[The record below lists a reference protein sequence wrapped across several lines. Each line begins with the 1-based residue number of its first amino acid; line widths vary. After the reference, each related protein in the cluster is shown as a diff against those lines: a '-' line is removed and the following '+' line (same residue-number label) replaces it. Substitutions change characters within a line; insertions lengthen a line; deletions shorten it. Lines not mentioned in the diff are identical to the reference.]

1 MQINDFSR
9 IRTSLLIVMGCP
21 KRRIF
26 NRLRHPFNRFRSFA
40 MASIINSNISS
51 LTAQR
56 NLSMSQASLSV
67 SMQRLS
73 SGLRINSAKDDAAG
87 LSIADRM
94 TAQIRGSIQASRN
107 SNDGIS
113 LSQVAEGALNSA
125 STMLQRIRELAVQ
138 SANDTNTAA
147 DRKSLQAETGQLLT
161 ELDRI
166 GTNTQFNGRNILDG
180 SLGSATFQ
188 VGANANQTITATTSN
203 FRTSVY
209 GAQLAQSALISA
221 VQGVPADLNAISLGG
236 DIVVNGMKTQTVT
249 LTANDTASTAAAT
262 FNAIADVTGV
272 TAVARNWSEFKP
284 EASGPYA
291 LAVTG
296 SSTTHSNITFNVSA
310 TDTSAGLAEAVKAF
324 NDVSS
329 QTGITAKLNSTS
341 NGIILYNDAG
351 DDIKM
356 TNNSLAN
363 TISLAAYDARTSA
376 DNGVDT
382 FDAAATGIA
391 PGADVASRG
400 TLEFNSDKG
409 FSFGSDSTSA
419 LAVLPPYT
427 STLNAVSSIDISTV
441 EGSTRTLKIV
451 DSAIN
456 AVDSQRA
463 SFGALQS
470 RFESSI
476 ANLQVN
482 TENLS
487 AARSRIQD
495 ADFAMETSN
504 LSRAQILQQAGTA
517 MVAQAN
523 QLPQGVMALLK

>member
-1 MQINDFSR
+1 
-9 IRTSLLIVMGCP
+9 
-21 KRRIF
+21 
-26 NRLRHPFNRFRSFA
+26 

-56 NLSMSQASLSV
+56 NLSTSQASLSV

-94 TAQIRGSIQASRN
+94 TAQIRGSTQALRN
-107 SNDGIS
+107 ANDGIS

-125 STMLQRIRELAVQ
+125 STMLQRVRELAVQ

-209 GAQLAQSALISA
+209 GAQLAQSSLVSALEGPS
-221 VQGVPADLNAISLGG
+221 PADLTNPLISLEGT
-236 DIVVNGMKTQTVT
+236 IVINGLKTQPVN
-249 LTANDTASTAAAT
+249 LTASDTASTAAAT

-296 SSTTHSNITFNVSA
+296 SSATHSNITFNVPA

-341 NGIILYNDAG
+341 NGLILYNDAG

-363 TISLAAYDARTSA
+363 TISLAAYDARSSA

-382 FDAAATGIA
+382 FAAAVTGVI
-391 PGADVASRG
+391 PGNEVVSRG

-409 FSFGSDSTSA
+409 FSFGSDSTSI
-419 LAVLPPYT
+419 LANVGPFT
-427 STLNAVSSIDISTV
+427 STLNTVSSIDISTV
-441 EGSTRTLKIV
+441 EGSTRALKIV
-451 DSAIN
+451 DSALN
-456 AVDSQRA
+456 AVDGQRA

-470 RFESSI
+470 RFESGI

-523 QLPQGVMALLK
+523 QLPQSVMALLK